1 MKQGVVLHGTG
12 GIWVV
17 RDDDGIERDVSLRGR
32 IKQEG
37 LMKLA
42 VADVVDI
49 ELEERGDTWAIR
61 EIHPRRSK
69 LARRAPGDG
78 RGERIVASNLDQVVV
93 VFAMVSPTPH
103 LRMLDRFLVIAEAN
117 EIGPHIVVN
126 KIDLASEAEA
136 REVFGEYIR
145 IGYIVHFVSK
155 LANIGLEQLHESLR
169 GRTSALAGPSGVGK
183 SSLINAMY
191 PELHLRVGEI
201 SPSVNKGRHTTVGAR
216 AYPLPDGGYVVD
228 TPGLREIGFWGLPP
242 ASLIDC
248 FPEFRPALGN
258 CKFADCS
265 HLVEPACAVRELVSS
280 GAASSDRYDSYVKLL
295 DEVRAAARLGG
306 AG

>member
-1 MKQGVVLHGTG
+1 MTHGVVLHGTG
-12 GIWVV
+12 GIWAV
-17 RDDDGIERDVSLRGR
+17 RDDAGIVRDVSLRGR

-37 LMKLA
+37 TLKLA
-42 VADVVDI
+42 VGDDVDI
-49 ELEERGDTWAIR
+49 EQEARGDTWAIR

-78 RGERIVASNLDQVVV
+78 RGERVVAANLDQVVV

-117 EIGPHIVVN
+117 DIAPRIVVN
-126 KIDLASEAEA
+126 KIDLASEEEA
-136 REVFGEYIR
+136 RALFGEYVR
-145 IGYIVHFVSK
+145 IGYDVHFVSK
-155 LANIGLEQLHESLR
+155 RLGTGLDALHDALH

-191 PELHLRVGEI
+191 PALHLRVGEI
-201 SPSVNKGRHTTVGAR
+201 SASVNKGRHTTVGAH
-216 AYPLPDGGYVVD
+216 AYPLPDGGFVVD

-242 ASLIDC
+242 ASLIEC
-248 FPEFRPALGN
+248 FPEFRQALGG
-258 CKFADCS
+258 CRFADCS
-265 HLVEPACAVRELVSS
+265 HQVEPSCAVRATVTTGMATLE
-280 GAASSDRYDSYVKLL
+280 RYESYVKLL

>member
-1 MKQGVVLHGTG
+1 MKRGVVLHGTG

-17 RDDDGIERDVSLRGR
+17 RDEDRMEREVSLRGR

-37 LMKLA
+37 SLKLA
-42 VADVVDI
+42 VGDIVDI
-49 ELEERGDTWAIR
+49 EPEERGESWAIR

-78 RGERIVASNLDQVVV
+78 RGERIVAANLDQVVV

-117 EIGPHIVVN
+117 EIAPYVVVN

-136 REVFGEYIR
+136 RDLFGEYLR
-145 IGYIVHFVSK
+145 IGYQVHFVSR
-155 LANIGLEQLHESLR
+155 LTGVGLEALHDSLR

-201 SPSVNKGRHTTVGAR
+201 SPSVNKGRHTTVGAH

-248 FPEFRPALGN
+248 FPEFRPALGK

-265 HLVEPACAVRELVSS
+265 HLVEPSCAVRDAVAS
-280 GAASSDRYDSYVKLL
+280 GAASPARYESYAKLL
-295 DEVRAAARLGG
+295 EEVRAAARLGG

>member
-1 MKQGVVLHGTG
+1 MKRGVVLHGTG
-12 GIWVV
+12 GIWAV
-17 RDDDGIERDVSLRGR
+17 RDDQGVEREVSLRGR

-37 LMKLA
+37 SLKLA
-42 VADVVDI
+42 VGDEVDI
-49 ELEERGDTWAIR
+49 EAEARGDTWAIAAIR
-61 EIHPRRSK
+61 PRRSK

-117 EIGPHIVVN
+117 EIVPRVVVN

-136 REVFGEYIR
+136 RALFGEYVR
-145 IGYIVHFVSK
+145 VGYDVHFVSK
-155 LANIGLEQLHESLR
+155 LTGVGLEALHGCLR
-169 GRTSALAGPSGVGK
+169 GRTSALSGPSGVGK

-201 SPSVNKGRHTTVGAR
+201 SPSVNKGRHITVGAR

-228 TPGLREIGFWGLPP
+228 TPGLREIGFWGLPA

-248 FPEFRPALGN
+248 FPEFRSALGN
-258 CKFADCS
+258 CRFADCA
-265 HLVEPACAVRELVSS
+265 HLVEPSCAVRERVAS
-280 GAASSDRYDSYVKLL
+280 GAASAERYDSYVKLL